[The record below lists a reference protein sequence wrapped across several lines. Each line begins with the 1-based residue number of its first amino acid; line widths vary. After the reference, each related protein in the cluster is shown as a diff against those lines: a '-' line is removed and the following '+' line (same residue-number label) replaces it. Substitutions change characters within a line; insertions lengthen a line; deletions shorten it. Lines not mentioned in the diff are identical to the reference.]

1 MIHLNARYVFHYY
14 VHSDHR
20 HEGSTPYSL
29 MSFATTTL
37 KTLKTTNDKKDE
49 FTTTI
54 THSVKH
60 VLNNYKYN
68 HICSFTCHVLLECI

>member
-14 VHSDHR
+14 VHSDYS

-37 KTLKTTNDKKDE
+37 KTTNDKKG
-49 FTTTI
+49 
-54 THSVKH
+54 
-60 VLNNYKYN
+60 
-68 HICSFTCHVLLECI
+68 

>member
-14 VHSDHR
+14 VHSDYS

-37 KTLKTTNDKKDE
+37 KTTNDKKGW
-49 FTTTI
+49 TQWQL
-54 THSVKH
+54 VMQ
-60 VLNNYKYN
+60 LNM
-68 HICSFTCHVLLECI
+68 S